1 MGDDKIERSCKA
13 KVLLYVLALCF
24 VIVSTVMVVGL
35 FTTNRV
41 MANNYKKEMS
51 SIQRQIGE
59 RDAKVNLFVNQVQAI
74 KNMKDVKEIQKGLGK

>member
-1 MGDDKIERSCKA
+1 MGDDKIGSNCKA
-13 KVLLYVLALCF
+13 KILLYVLALCF

-59 RDAKVNLFVNQVQAI
+59 RDAKVNLFVKQLQEC
-74 KNMKDVKEIQKGLGK
+74 KTMKDVKKVLGEK